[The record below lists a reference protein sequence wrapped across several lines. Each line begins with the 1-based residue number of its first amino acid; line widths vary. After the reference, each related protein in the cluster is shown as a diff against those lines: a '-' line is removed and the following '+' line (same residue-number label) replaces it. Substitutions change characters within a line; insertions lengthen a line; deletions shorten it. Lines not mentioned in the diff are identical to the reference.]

1 MATKT
6 TNYGLTKPEGSDFY
20 DIDVHNGNSDIIDAQ
35 LKKLYDAKTGHV
47 GNKSNPHSVTKSQIG
62 LGNVEN
68 KSSATIREEMTK
80 ANVTKALGYTPAT
93 QSDMTNAQ
101 NAITQ
106 LNSDL
111 NNRIEFTITS
121 IDSKYAFTGN
131 SYKHNGKVYINGYF
145 HCNSPSVGITTCFFV
160 PKGFRPKIKCGSAC
174 YTDDDVNFNNI
185 GAVKID
191 TNGDITIYFPT
202 VYSTCVYT
210 SIVYDI
216 D

>member
-68 KSSATIREEMTK
+68 KSSATIRGEMTK

-101 NAITQ
+101 NAIT
-106 LNSDL
+106 
-111 NNRIEFTITS
+111 
-121 IDSKYAFTGN
+121 
-131 SYKHNGKVYINGYF
+131 
-145 HCNSPSVGITTCFFV
+145 
-160 PKGFRPKIKCGSAC
+160 
-174 YTDDDVNFNNI
+174 
-185 GAVKID
+185 
-191 TNGDITIYFPT
+191 
-202 VYSTCVYT
+202 
-210 SIVYDI
+210 
-216 D
+216 

>member
-111 NNRIEFTITS
+111 KDALVTQ
-121 IDSKYAFTGN
+121 YAEL
-131 SYKHNGKVYINGYF
+131 
-145 HCNSPSVGITTCFFV
+145 
-160 PKGFRPKIKCGSAC
+160 
-174 YTDDDVNFNNI
+174 
-185 GAVKID
+185 
-191 TNGDITIYFPT
+191 
-202 VYSTCVYT
+202 
-210 SIVYDI
+210 
-216 D
+216 